1 MNINIKKKALSLLC
15 ASCVLVTSN
24 VYAEMKVE
32 NDYVDAKTDVNIR
45 LSDTTKSNKLGLF
58 DYRNSAYR
66 ILSVNNWDLIRYND
80 IIGYVCHQYVNVKD
94 EKGNDFHQYT
104 EVHDILYTTDNL
116 NLRLGPST
124 DYKKIDLIKINTE
137 IIPIAVTN
145 DNWYLVKYNGKI
157 GYVCGDYVRLLSEE
171 IKSKFPNVKNGSI
184 KKIVYA
190 TKNDFILDSKG
201 DITGVIEKYECAYLL
216 DSNNDYSFIKTP
228 NYMGYVTSSSLKAI
242 DERLVEIDLSDQ
254 RITLYYNNDILI
266 RSSVVSGKNTTPTN
280 IGSFKIYNKE
290 TDRYLKGSDYNVH
303 VDYWMPFDG
312 GIGLHDSSRDQ
323 FGGNIYKNNGSH
335 GCINLPHDVA
345 EYIYNNVK
353 TGTKVLVHK

>member
-15 ASCVLVTSN
+15 ASCVLITSN
-24 VYAEMKVE
+24 VYAEMKTE

-45 LSDTTKSNKLGLF
+45 LSDTTKANKLGLF
-58 DYRNSAYR
+58 EYNNSAYR

-80 IIGYVCHQYVNVKD
+80 IIGYVCHQYIGVQN
-94 EKGNDFHQYT
+94 EKGNDFRQYK
-104 EVHDILYTTDNL
+104 EVQDILYTTDDL
-116 NLRLGPST
+116 NFRLGPST
-124 DYKKIDLIKINTE
+124 DYKKIDLIKANTE
-137 IIPIAVTN
+137 IIPIAVTD

-157 GYVCGDYVRLLSEE
+157 GYVCGEYVRSLSEE
-171 IKSKFPNVKNGSI
+171 IKNQFPNVENISI
-184 KKIVYA
+184 QKIVYA
-190 TKNDFILDSKG
+190 NKNDFIHDLSG
-201 DITGVIEKYECAYLL
+201 MIVGMIEEYECAYLL
-216 DSNNDYSFIKTP
+216 EYGNDSSLIKTP
-228 NYMGYVTSSSLKAI
+228 NYIGYVPNSSLKEI
-242 DERLVEIDLSDQ
+242 DGKLIEIDLSDQ
-254 RITLYYNNDILI
+254 IITLYCNNDVLI
-266 RSSVVSGKNTTPTN
+266 RSSIVSGKNTTPTN

-312 GIGLHDSSRDQ
+312 GIGLHDSSRNQ
-323 FGGNIYKNNGSH
+323 FGGNIYKKNGSH